1 MPSNRDE
8 LVDFY
13 VQSTVA
19 TQQREMEELRKLIL
33 EEQGNRQAYIKS
45 LEDYARSLQDDQQR
59 CVQIGGQADRAERRL
74 LLDRA
79 KAQAQADRR
88 ARRASSRAIGVVGAA
103 FDKTVERAAKATAG
117 AGAESGVSL
126 AAIIDQSSAV
136 GNPAG
141 EIARQLMGQTK
152 FASALVSGQGYGV
165 EAGGEDNE
173 AKLAYSVGTLRALKE
188 ANRGVVDESVLREA
202 VSMITG
208 VPAQMINEQT
218 LNTMKTARTQ
228 QIESRSRGA
237 GARAGDVISDELM
250 KDGFLLD
257 DFLPAIQ
264 AQNLIIREQDTLR
277 QIEQA
282 RQQRITD
289 TEAEVESRMLE
300 RVDPGRG
307 IEFAGRG
314 LIGAFQYGAQVR
326 RQRQETEQYAQQVN
340 QRVAENDRQQ
350 QYLASLSPNVRLLY
364 QATGQG
370 MSSYQK
376 HGNNIPPGV
385 NNDLWSIGGQLVT
398 MKEAN
403 GFRDSEDF
411 VVKARAMVNQLEGA
425 GDMTPQQRENMLRQ
439 ALEFYTMQATGDFPP
454 PPTDQP
460 ELTPEEQQQAIA
472 DPDAARGIQEAK
484 ADAAPEVPS
493 TPEEE
498 AQATIPT
505 EGRTDR
511 NLGLARRDID
521 ALSKMAMNRAVRAYT
536 EAFAEEDALSGEG
549 RTPTTS
555 LVSDRVVASAKQRT
569 TNLARQLRDKGFS
582 QTFINNLISKSE
594 ALSNAALP
602 LDESGRSVA
611 ELEGQGI
618 RIGPVRAGRSRRTRK
633 EIGEAYRRIARL
645 EGLETMLNA
654 ALQQASDNPE
664 ENKTVRQINLPVYLS
679 NNPREA
685 LNIRSQEFGE
695 GFVQAPVREAV
706 GVPVLERPALAVA
719 DMFVPG
725 QFIQGAEEVISEATK
740 GSGRGS
746 SAEEFDELL
755 QQLAEREQTVQ
766 GQQRL
771 EQGTELLIGRIGEL

>member
-1 MPSNRDE
+1 MIAAKETPLSAPAPAVALAAR
-8 LVDFY
+8 
-13 VQSTVA
+13 STVLSNA
-19 TQQREMEELRKLIL
+19 APTTPI
-33 EEQGNRQAYIKS
+33 
-45 LEDYARSLQDDQQR
+45 AR
-59 CVQIGGQADRAERRL
+59 
-74 LLDRA
+74 LDA
-79 KAQAQADRR
+79 LR
-88 ARRASSRAIGVVGAA
+88 ARLSACACA
-103 FDKTVERAAKATAG
+103 
-117 AGAESGVSL
+117 L
-126 AAIIDQSSAV
+126 A
-136 GNPAG
+136 
-141 EIARQLMGQTK
+141 
-152 FASALVSGQGYGV
+152 SGQGYGV

-173 AKLAYSVGTLRALKE
+173 AKLAYSVGALRALKE

-250 KDGFLLD
+250 KDGFSLD

-289 TEAEVESRMLE
+289 TEAEVERRMLE

-307 IEFAGRG
+307 LEFAGRG
-314 LIGAFQYGAQVR
+314 LIGAMQYGRQVR
-326 RQRQETEQYAQQVN
+326 RQRQELDQYRQQVD
-340 QRVAENDRQQ
+340 QVVAENDRQQ
-350 QYLASLSPNVRLLY
+350 QYLASLSPNARLLH

-472 DPDAARGIQEAK
+472 DPDAARGIQQAK
-484 ADAAPEVPS
+484 ADAAPAVPP

-498 AQATIPT
+498 AQAAIPT
-505 EGRTDR
+505 DGRTDR
-511 NLGLARRDID
+511 NFGLARRDMD
-521 ALSKMAMNRAVRAYT
+521 ALSQMAMNKAVNEYKQAFQSELDQEVASLRERGRDVPETASQVMSELSLGRPPSGYKQVAEREERRIKNQINQMIPRLT
-536 EAFAEEDALSGEG
+536 AMGFNEAFLRGLQDKAL
-549 RTPTTS
+549 
-555 LVSDRVVASAKQRT
+555 QR
-569 TNLARQLRDKGFS
+569 LPQS
-582 QTFINNLISKSE
+582 
-594 ALSNAALP
+594 ALP
-602 LDESGRSVA
+602 LEASTAFQSQIADVPMDPQGRLGSIYSRLAKLQAHLTLLTAA
-611 ELEGQGI
+611 EQ
-618 RIGPVRAGRSRRTRK
+618 S
-633 EIGEAYRRIARL
+633 
-645 EGLETMLNA
+645 
-654 ALQQASDNPE
+654 ASQNPE
-664 ENKTVRQINLPVYLS
+664 DNRTTLQINLPTYLS
-679 NNPREA
+679 NNPQEA

-695 GFVQAPVREAV
+695 GFVQAPVREAA
-706 GVPVLERPALAVA
+706 GASALEDPALAA
-719 DMFVPG
+719 ASMFVPSP
-725 QFIQGAEEVISEATK
+725 FIQGAQEVIGQATE
-740 GSGRGS
+740 GA

-755 QQLAEREQTVQ
+755 QQLAQRDQAKETEQLL
-766 GQQRL
+766 QQKTN
-771 EQGTELLIGRIGEL
+771 QLIAGVEDF

>member
-13 VQSTVA
+13 VQSTQT

-59 CVQIGGQADRAERRL
+59 WVQIGGEANRAERRL

-79 KAQAQADRR
+79 KTQAQADRR
-88 ARRASSRAIGVVGAA
+88 ARRASSRASGVVGAA

-126 AAIIDQSSAV
+126 AAIIDESSAV

-173 AKLAYSVGTLRALKE
+173 AKLAYSVGALRALKE

-250 KDGFLLD
+250 RDGFSLD

-289 TEAEVESRMLE
+289 TEAEVERRMLE

-314 LIGAFQYGAQVR
+314 LLGAFQYGAQVR
-326 RQRQETEQYAQQVN
+326 RQRQETEQYVQQVD

-460 ELTPEEQQQAIA
+460 ELTPEEQQEAIA
-472 DPDAARGIQEAK
+472 DPDAARGIQQAK
-484 ADAAPEVPS
+484 ADAAPAVPP

-498 AQATIPT
+498 AQAAIPT

-511 NLGLARRDID
+511 NLGLAQRDIR
-521 ALSKMAMNRAVRAYT
+521 ALSQMAMNKAVQSVQQGVS
-536 EAFAEEDALSGEG
+536 AEEANRMDLDGVVS
-549 RTPTTS
+549 RTNIYRDGAQIAAAN
-555 LVSDRVVASAKQRT
+555 LIQQ
-569 TNLARQLRDKGFS
+569 TNNIATQLRDRGFS
-582 QTFINNLISKSE
+582 ESFINSIISRSE
-594 ALSNAALP
+594 MLTGAPQRLTA
-602 LDESGRSVA
+602 SGVSI
-611 ELEGQGI
+611 ETK
-618 RIGPVRAGRSRRTRK
+618 AGNR
-633 EIGEAYRRIARL
+633 EEVDAYKRIARL
-645 EGLETMLNA
+645 EGLKMMLNA

-664 ENKTVRQINLPVYLS
+664 ENKTVRQINLPTYLS
-679 NNPREA
+679 NNPQEA

-695 GFVQAPVREAV
+695 GFVQPLVRGAAGAPA
-706 GVPVLERPALAVA
+706 LEDPALAA
-719 DMFVPG
+719 ASMFVPSP
-725 QFIQGAEEVISEATK
+725 FIQGAQEVIGQATE
-740 GSGRGS
+740 SAN
-746 SAEEFDELL
+746 AEEFDELL
-755 QQLAEREQTVQ
+755 QQLAERESQS
-766 GQQRL
+766 QQL
-771 EQGTELLIGRIGEL
+771 LDQGTQNITNRIGEL

>member
-1 MPSNRDE
+1 MPSNRDQ

-45 LEDYARSLQDDQQR
+45 LEDYGRSLQDDMQR
-59 CVQIGGQADRAERRL
+59 WVQIGGEADRAERRL

-79 KAQAQADRR
+79 KAQAQADRS
-88 ARRASSRAIGVVGAA
+88 ARRASSRASGVVGAA

-126 AAIIDQSSAV
+126 AAIINQSSAV

-173 AKLAYSVGTLRALKE
+173 AKLAYSVGALRALKE

-208 VPAQMINEQT
+208 VPAEMINEQT

-250 KDGFLLD
+250 RDGFSLD

-289 TEAEVESRMLE
+289 TEAEVERRMLE

-307 IEFAGRG
+307 LEFAGRG
-314 LIGAFQYGAQVR
+314 LIGAMQYGRQVR
-326 RQRQETEQYAQQVN
+326 RQRQELDQYRQQVD
-340 QRVAENDRQQ
+340 QVVAENDRQQ
-350 QYLASLSPNVRLLY
+350 QYLASLSPNARLLH

-472 DPDAARGIQEAK
+472 DPDAARGIQQAK
-484 ADAAPEVPS
+484 ADAAPAVPP

-498 AQATIPT
+498 AQAAIPT

-511 NLGLARRDID
+511 NLGLAQRDIR
-521 ALSKMAMNRAVRAYT
+521 ALSQMAMNKAIQSVQQGVS
-536 EAFAEEDALSGEG
+536 AEEANRMDLDGVVS
-549 RTPTTS
+549 RTNIYRDGAQIAAAN
-555 LVSDRVVASAKQRT
+555 LIQQ
-569 TNLARQLRDKGFS
+569 TNNIATQLRDRGFS
-582 QTFINNLISKSE
+582 ESFINSIISRSE
-594 ALSNAALP
+594 MLTGAPQRLTA
-602 LDESGRSVA
+602 SGVSI
-611 ELEGQGI
+611 ETK
-618 RIGPVRAGRSRRTRK
+618 AGNR
-633 EIGEAYRRIARL
+633 EEVDAYKRIARL
-645 EGLETMLNA
+645 EGLKTMLNA

-664 ENKTVRQINLPVYLS
+664 ENKTVRQINLPTYLS
-679 NNPREA
+679 NNPQEA
-685 LNIRSQEFGE
+685 LNIRSQKFGE
-695 GFVQAPVREAV
+695 GFVQPLVRGAAGAPA
-706 GVPVLERPALAVA
+706 LERPALAVA
-719 DMFVPG
+719 DMLVPSP
-725 QFIQGAEEVISEATK
+725 FIQGAEEVIGQATE
-740 GSGRGS
+740 SAN
-746 SAEEFDELL
+746 AEEFDELL
-755 QQLAEREQTVQ
+755 QQLAERESQS
-766 GQQRL
+766 QQL
-771 EQGTELLIGRIGEL
+771 LDQGTQNITNRIGEL

>member
-1 MPSNRDE
+1 MPSNRDQ

-45 LEDYARSLQDDQQR
+45 LEDYGRSLQDDMQR
-59 CVQIGGQADRAERRL
+59 WVQIGGEADRAERRL

-88 ARRASSRAIGVVGAA
+88 ARRASSRASGVVGAA

-126 AAIIDQSSAV
+126 ARIIANSSAV

-173 AKLAYSVGTLRALKE
+173 AKLAYSVGALRALKE
-188 ANRGVVDESVLREA
+188 ANRGAVDESVLREA

-250 KDGFLLD
+250 KDGFSLD

-314 LIGAFQYGAQVR
+314 LLGAFQYGAQVR
-326 RQRQETEQYAQQVN
+326 RQRQETEQYVQQVD
-340 QRVAENDRQQ
+340 QRVAENNRQQ

-460 ELTPEEQQQAIA
+460 ELTPEEQQQSIA
-472 DPDAARGIQEAK
+472 DPDAARGIQQAK
-484 ADAAPEVPS
+484 ADAAPAVPP

-498 AQATIPT
+498 AQAAIPT

-521 ALSKMAMNRAVRAYT
+521 ALSQMAMNRAVRAYR
-536 EAFAEEDALSGEG
+536 EAFQARASSSPRQARFSADPQFAIDVGESVAVDVKRRTNALI
-549 RTPTTS
+549 
-555 LVSDRVVASAKQRT
+555 
-569 TNLARQLRDKGFS
+569 NQLRSKGFS
-582 QTFINNLISKSE
+582 QQFINRLIDNSE
-594 ALSNAALP
+594 RLTGAALP
-602 LDESGRSVA
+602 LIDGQSMDQSASSGTKNQV
-611 ELEGQGI
+611 
-618 RIGPVRAGRSRRTRK
+618 
-633 EIGEAYRRIARL
+633 EAYRRIARL

-664 ENKTVRQINLPVYLS
+664 ENKTVRQINLPTYLS
-679 NNPREA
+679 NNPQEA

-695 GFVQAPVREAV
+695 GFVQAPVREAA
-706 GVPVLERPALAVA
+706 GASALERPALAVA

-725 QFIQGAEEVISEATK
+725 QFIQGAEEVIGQATE
-740 GSGRGS
+740 SA

>member
-13 VQSTVA
+13 VQSTQA
-19 TQQREMEELRKLIL
+19 TQQREVEELRKLIL

-45 LEDYARSLQDDQQR
+45 LEDYGRSLQDDMQR
-59 CVQIGGQADRAERRL
+59 WVQIGGEADRAERRL

-88 ARRASSRAIGVVGAA
+88 ARRASSRASGVVGAA

-173 AKLAYSVGTLRALKE
+173 AKLAYSVGALRALKE

-250 KDGFLLD
+250 RDGFSLD

-289 TEAEVESRMLE
+289 TEAEVERRMLE

-307 IEFAGRG
+307 LEFAGRG
-314 LIGAFQYGAQVR
+314 LIGAMQYGRQVR
-326 RQRQETEQYAQQVN
+326 RQRQELDQYRQQVD
-340 QRVAENDRQQ
+340 QVVAENDRQQ
-350 QYLASLSPNVRLLY
+350 QYLASLSPNARLLH

-370 MSSYQK
+370 MASYQK

-460 ELTPEEQQQAIA
+460 ELTPEEQQEAIA
-472 DPDAARGIQEAK
+472 DPDAARGIQQAK
-484 ADAAPEVPS
+484 ADAAPAVPP

-498 AQATIPT
+498 AQAAIPT

-521 ALSKMAMNRAVRAYT
+521 ALSQMAMNRAVRAYT
-536 EAFAEEDALSGEG
+536 EAFQARASSSPRQARFSADPQFAIDVGESVAVDVKRRTNALI
-549 RTPTTS
+549 
-555 LVSDRVVASAKQRT
+555 
-569 TNLARQLRDKGFS
+569 NQLRSKGFS
-582 QTFINNLISKSE
+582 QQFINRLIDNSE
-594 ALSNAALP
+594 RLTGAALP
-602 LDESGRSVA
+602 LIDGESMDQSASSGTKNKV
-611 ELEGQGI
+611 
-618 RIGPVRAGRSRRTRK
+618 
-633 EIGEAYRRIARL
+633 EAYRRIARL

-664 ENKTVRQINLPVYLS
+664 ENKTVRQINLPTYLS
-679 NNPREA
+679 NNPQEA

-695 GFVQAPVREAV
+695 GFVQAPVREAA
-706 GVPVLERPALAVA
+706 GAPALERSALAVA
-719 DMFVPG
+719 DMFVPSP
-725 QFIQGAEEVISEATK
+725 FIQGAEEVIGQATE
-740 GSGRGS
+740 GA